1 MHLIKHECRFD
12 KKFDKQLLHTFYV
25 TKISYL
31 FTTKLVKQIINKF
44 TFKIDSFK
52 KTAKLK
58 VNFYLLLFIVP

>member
-1 MHLIKHECRFD
+1 MHLIEHECRFD

-25 TKISYL
+25 TNISYL

-52 KTAKLK
+52 KTPK
-58 VNFYLLLFIVP
+58 VNVNVYLLLFIVP